1 MTVLTHPVDV
11 DAVGLIFF
19 RNNQSLFDILLA
31 HALVKRQ
38 QDIRRFRRIGD
49 FYLNHLRVFTAAVRE
64 HNGLQSRQHQSLLAV
79 LKRHRLHH
87 RRHAMVRP
95 APLRKTLDPA
105 VLNIPTAAALK
116 AGMHNLRHQYP
127 NADINNLGVHLCHRA
142 EVDINVLERILHA
155 LADAGAADGHGSLS
169 AHDKVDIRAEQ
180 LESADNRHILRDLH
194 SAFDDAVGAN
204 AEIQGVLAPIHAAES
219 PQLDGGFQNDHI
231 DRLTWQIQLQFLG
244 AGKVDALVGRTLI
257 FPLLPVELE
266 GVAEPIND
274 LPTLAYT
281 DDPDVRCREGD
292 LTRAD
297 HHIPRA
303 LDEVEIGAR
312 QRAAQLD
319 GRNGKV
325 IAVHRFCQIHEA
337 RAAAVELTNGNGRN
351 KGDAGACLDIE
362 IQRVRQQAAVL
373 FAARQLQLRLG
384 LKEVKDV
391 QLQFKGVELI
401 ILEGVDLALDLGKL
415 QRHHLRG
422 GKAARGVDAVD
433 LELIP
438 L

>member
-1 MTVLTHPVDV
+1 M
-11 DAVGLIFF
+11 
-19 RNNQSLFDILLA
+19 FDILLA
-31 HALVKRQ
+31 HAAVKRQ
-38 QDIRRFRRIGD
+38 QDIRRFVRTGS
-49 FYLNHLRVFTAAVRE
+49 YLNCLRVFTAAVRE

-79 LKRHRLHH
+79 LKRHRLHDG
-87 RRHAMVRP
+87 RHAVSFP
-95 APLRKTLDPA
+95 IPFGKLFDPA
-105 VLNIPTAAALK
+105 VLNAPAFAPAE
-116 AGMHNLRHQYP
+116 AGLYDLRHQYP
-127 NADINNLGVHLCHRA
+127 NADINNLDVHLRHRA
-142 EVDINVLERILHA
+142 EVDINVFERILHS
-155 LADAGAADGHGSLS
+155 LADAGAADGHGGLS
-169 AHDKVDIRAEQ
+169 AHDKVDVHVGKRDA
-180 LESADNRHILRDLH
+180 ADNWDIAWNLYRTL
-194 SAFDDAVGAN
+194 DDAVGSD
-204 AEIQGVLAPIHAAES
+204 AEIQGVRVLIHAAEG
-219 PQLDGGFQNDHI
+219 PQLDGGIQNDHI
-231 DRLTWQIQLQFLG
+231 DRPTWQIQLQFLG
-244 AGKVDALVGRTLI
+244 AGEVDAIVGYIFI

-266 GVAEPIND
+266 GVAETLND
-274 LPTLAYT
+274 LPVLAYT
-281 DDPDVRCREGD
+281 DDPDVRCLKGY

-391 QLQFKGVELI
+391 PLQFKGVTLVAI
-401 ILEGVDLALDLGKL
+401 EGIDLALDIGKL